1 MASVDKIIIRYGEKN
16 LELTEPEAQ
25 ELRDVLNRIFQGM
38 TFIPIVQPCPPQCP
52 YQPTYPVYPEI
63 TWGGTGTVTYTMK

>member
-1 MASVDKIIIRYGEKN
+1 
-16 LELTEPEAQ
+16 
-25 ELRDVLNRIFQGM
+25 LRDVLNRIFQGM

-63 TWGGTGTVTYTMK
+63 TWGRYWCGDLYDEMR